1 MPTHNVIDIIP
12 VTFNFIIQIH
22 QLDYFFEAMDMC
34 TRNNAGRV
42 SAFGGGDG
50 GLGGG
55 GAHYRLIERFMNAL
69 NSIEVERLLCKSEKR
84 VEH

>member
-1 MPTHNVIDIIP
+1 MHLGVGTGNWV
-12 VTFNFIIQIH
+12 
-22 QLDYFFEAMDMC
+22 
-34 TRNNAGRV
+34 
-42 SAFGGGDG
+42 GDG
-50 GLGGG
+50 ELGGG